1 MSVSVANDV
10 SPGVMNE
17 RVDLFKRKERFKI
30 PPKVPQQIQSFYEAM
45 GVPPSYYLN
54 KKTQAE
60 RLRRS
65 ESLKT
70 VKEMQ
75 KEIDKTDNPF
85 INVLVRIK
93 DDFEEDNSNRVK
105 NASLALSH
113 WKNQLVPMIA
123 FKDEKSLIV
132 FKYFRRLIP
141 PRTSQRVSFQTIVPP
156 KLIDNFFHGLHTN
169 IMFYGGIGSG
179 KSYSSFGA
187 PESMTRAE
195 DHCKENF
202 GLQPH
207 EILSSDHGVFLQ
219 LCNVLIKK
227 KNDNNKT
234 LCRAVLTLS
243 CVDVRFDKCCDVLN
257 EYRSVMLSETN
268 GDFIGS
274 TEINISTFMDALRV
288 ASKIEKSRKERIEN
302 KNIDTGSTVFS
313 IKLTNVDT
321 ANKCVRVSKLQMFD
335 LVSSKV
341 PSNKTLY
348 QIERMKRI
356 QTFSTNEGTV
366 ANVELMHILLCMQR
380 TNLAEIPYQDF
391 NITRL
396 LCDTFNCQAFTC
408 LVINI
413 SQKLDNVKETY
424 NSLRYGSIFSQLPI
438 AQLPSDT
445 PTSQNK
451 KVRKQGW
458 AKISKVCERAAV
470 LLKEKKSQY
479 EYRIARAKQSKYLL
493 QPANVDLG
501 FLLLE
506 INNLENQLKRL
517 KIK

>member
-179 KSYSSFGA
+179 KG
-187 PESMTRAE
+187 E
-195 DHCKENF
+195 
-202 GLQPH
+202 
-207 EILSSDHGVFLQ
+207 LS
-219 LCNVLIKK
+219 
-227 KNDNNKT
+227 
-234 LCRAVLTLS
+234 AVLS
-243 CVDVRFDKCCDVLN
+243 
-257 EYRSVMLSETN
+257 N
-268 GDFIGS
+268 G
-274 TEINISTFMDALRV
+274 
-288 ASKIEKSRKERIEN
+288 
-302 KNIDTGSTVFS
+302 
-313 IKLTNVDT
+313 
-321 ANKCVRVSKLQMFD
+321 Q
-335 LVSSKV
+335 
-341 PSNKTLY
+341 
-348 QIERMKRI
+348 
-356 QTFSTNEGTV
+356 
-366 ANVELMHILLCMQR
+366 
-380 TNLAEIPYQDF
+380 
-391 NITRL
+391 
-396 LCDTFNCQAFTC
+396 
-408 LVINI
+408 
-413 SQKLDNVKETY
+413 
-424 NSLRYGSIFSQLPI
+424 
-438 AQLPSDT
+438 
-445 PTSQNK
+445 
-451 KVRKQGW
+451 
-458 AKISKVCERAAV
+458 
-470 LLKEKKSQY
+470 
-479 EYRIARAKQSKYLL
+479 
-493 QPANVDLG
+493 
-501 FLLLE
+501 
-506 INNLENQLKRL
+506 
-517 KIK
+517 